1 MWLSDL
7 QIVLPDHVLEH
18 GSLRIEN
25 GLIADIVEGPVANAA
40 VNGAGLIAIPGLID
54 MHGDMLE
61 RDISPRPGAEL
72 PFAMAL
78 HELDKRLVATGIT
91 TAYAAISF
99 AWHTGQSLRS
109 DAKARSIMATIHQM
123 RPTLL
128 ADHYVHARF
137 EITNPQAG
145 EILEEMILDGQVQL
159 ASIMD
164 HTPGQGQ
171 YRDIEGYVKQMF
183 EWRKRMGDPLGG
195 SGSEVT
201 EEEVRYSVM
210 VAQAR
215 PKAWDSVYSV
225 AEVAKKHNVILASHD
240 DDTKEKVDLMMEIG
254 IGMSEFPVTKA
265 AAARARERG
274 LHVAMGAPNALQ
286 GRSLSGN
293 LSALDAIAERLVDI
307 LATDYY
313 PASML
318 QAAFAI
324 FHRGI
329 LPLHEAIKLVSE
341 NVADAL
347 KLHDRGMLAVG
358 KLADVVLLDNSGSV
372 PRVHGTLRQGQP
384 VYWDK
389 FMWDRSMNARS
400 NTAGVNHAKDHTISS
415 AGAFRIS
422 AFA

>member
-7 QIVLPDHVLEH
+7 QIVLPDGVIQH
-18 GSLRIEN
+18 GSLRIEA
-25 GLIADIVEGPVANAA
+25 GYIVEIVEGPVANAE
-40 VNGAGLIAIPGLID
+40 VKGTGLLAIPGLID

-109 DAKARSIMATIHQM
+109 DTKARSIMATIHQL

-145 EILEEMILDGQVQL
+145 EILEEMILAGQVQM

-171 YRDIEGYVKQMF
+171 YRDIESYVKQMF

-195 SGSEVT
+195 SGSEIT
-201 EEEVRYSVM
+201 EEEVRQSVL

-225 AEVAKKHNVILASHD
+225 AEVAKKHHVILASHD
-240 DDTKEKVDLMMEIG
+240 DDTAEKVDLMLNVG
-254 IGMSEFPVTKA
+254 VGLSEFPVTKEA
-265 AAARARERG
+265 AAQARCKG

-293 LSALDAIAERLVDI
+293 LSALEAVSERLVDI

-324 FHRGI
+324 VKRGI
-329 LPLHEAIKLVSE
+329 LPLHEAVKLVSE
-341 NVADAL
+341 NVADGL
-347 KLHDRGMLAVG
+347 TLMDRGQLVPG
-358 KLADVVLLDNSGSV
+358 KLADIVLLDDTGTL
-372 PRVHGTLRQGQP
+372 PRVHGTLRHGIP
-384 VYWDK
+384 VYWDR
-389 FMWDRSMNARS
+389 FMSARS
-400 NTAGVNHAKDHTISS
+400 HFSGATYAANHSFPRTRSNEVAATA
-415 AGAFRIS
+415 
-422 AFA
+422 